1 MRKRWRCHDHDVTRF
16 LGLFLGDP
24 SFHSSE
30 EVTST
35 MLKMHFID
43 IWQQFAVI
51 IDGGIAAFLGS
62 IIGWERDR
70 AGKSAGP
77 RTMALVGTAAAVIVS
92 IGEVL
97 DTNAKYGDPTRALHA
112 IITGIGFLG
121 AGMIFTDKRGGI
133 QGVTTAATIFAT
145 AAVGVA
151 VGLGFQVV
159 GVGLT
164 VIILVVLRSTQLLE
178 ATIRRDESDDDYEDF
193 ERSKKKKH

>member
-1 MRKRWRCHDHDVTRF
+1 MIN
-16 LGLFLGDP
+16 L
-24 SFHSSE
+24 HS
-30 EVTST
+30 
-35 MLKMHFID
+35 ID

-51 IDGGIAAFLGS
+51 IDGAIAAILGS

-77 RTMALVGTAAAVIVS
+77 RTMALVGTAAAFVVA
-92 IGEVL
+92 IGEIL
-97 DTNAKYGDPTRALHA
+97 DSNAHTGDPTRALHA

-121 AGMIFTDKRGGI
+121 AGLIFTDKRGGI

-145 AAVGVA
+145 AAMGVC

-164 VIILVVLRSTQLLE
+164 VVILFILRSSHFLE
-178 ATIRRDESDDDYEDF
+178 VTRRRRVENNEDLTG
-193 ERSKKKKH
+193 RSR

>member
-1 MRKRWRCHDHDVTRF
+1 MIN
-16 LGLFLGDP
+16 L
-24 SFHSSE
+24 HS
-30 EVTST
+30 
-35 MLKMHFID
+35 ID
-43 IWQQFAVI
+43 IWQQFSII
-51 IDGGIAAFLGS
+51 IDGTIAAILGS

-77 RTMALVGTAAAVIVS
+77 RTMALVGTAAAIVVS

-97 DTNAKYGDPTRALHA
+97 DVNAKFGDPTRALHA

-121 AGMIFTDKRGGI
+121 AGLIFTDKRGGI

-145 AAVGVA
+145 AAMGVA

-164 VIILVVLRSTQLLE
+164 LIILIILRSSHVREVT
-178 ATIRRDESDDDYEDF
+178 RRRSVQDEDQDGKS
-193 ERSKKKKH
+193 H

>member
-1 MRKRWRCHDHDVTRF
+1 MIN
-16 LGLFLGDP
+16 L
-24 SFHSSE
+24 HS
-30 EVTST
+30 
-35 MLKMHFID
+35 ID
-43 IWQQFAVI
+43 IWQQFSII
-51 IDGGIAAFLGS
+51 IDGTIAAILGS

-77 RTMALVGTAAAVIVS
+77 RTMALVGTAAAIVVS

-97 DTNAKYGDPTRALHA
+97 DVNAQFGDPTRALHA

-121 AGMIFTDKRGGI
+121 AGLIFTDKRGGL

-145 AAVGVA
+145 AAMGVC

-164 VIILVVLRSTQLLE
+164 IIILIILRSSHVKE
-178 ATIRRDESDDDYEDF
+178 VARRRSGQDEDQDGKS
-193 ERSKKKKH
+193 H